1 MTSPLKKIPAVAAA
15 TLLILILI
23 NSLLSL
29 IYQHFGYYHYGMP
42 SFLITFFMNSLD
54 YLGMIMIAIGLL
66 RGKRDGFL
74 GTGFLLRVIYTFTAA
89 IMTFIFRIVGY
100 SPLVFGNMLST
111 LFLTIFN
118 LFLAVVCFSKGKLQL
133 KKLSFI
139 FLIAGCVAALFP
151 LLNMIR
157 NISFF
162 PSAYYAYDAWG
173 DYYYDWALYNYE
185 SVLYTF
191 RVVGPFLSACAFVC
205 IGWAFMERNTQSR
218 HPQVPYTQPEYT
230 QPQFHY
236 DEQQDP
242 LLDTALSEDK
252 DKTELQDPLPDTDFL
267 PEDDDKTEKLDQPR
281 L

>member
-1 MTSPLKKIPAVAAA
+1 
-15 TLLILILI
+15 
-23 NSLLSL
+23 
-29 IYQHFGYYHYGMP
+29 
-42 SFLITFFMNSLD
+42 
-54 YLGMIMIAIGLL
+54 
-66 RGKRDGFL
+66 
-74 GTGFLLRVIYTFTAA
+74 
-89 IMTFIFRIVGY
+89 
-100 SPLVFGNMLST
+100 MLST
-111 LFLTIFN
+111 LFLTMFN

-139 FLIAGCVAALFP
+139 FLIAGCIAALFP

-162 PSAYYAYDAWG
+162 PSNYYTYDSYW
-173 DYYYDWALYNYE
+173 DEYYYDWALYNYE

-191 RVVGPFLSACAFVC
+191 RVVGPFLSTCTFVC
-205 IGWAFMERNTQSR
+205 IGWAFMERNTQPR

-242 LLDTALSEDK
+242 LPDTA
-252 DKTELQDPLPDTDFL
+252 FL
-267 PEDDDKTEKLDQPR
+267 PKDDDKTEKLDQPQ